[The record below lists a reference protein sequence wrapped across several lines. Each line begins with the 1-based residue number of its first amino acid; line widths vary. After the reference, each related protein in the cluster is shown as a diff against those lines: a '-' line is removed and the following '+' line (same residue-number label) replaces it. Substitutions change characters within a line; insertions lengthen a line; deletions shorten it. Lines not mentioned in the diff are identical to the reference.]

1 MAPHIK
7 PYTEIPMDLIQEDLK
22 LGQTFST
29 MENARAAIDM
39 HSAQN
44 LWAYTAKKC
53 NSDVRLWQ

>member
-7 PYTEIPMDLIQEDLK
+7 PNLDIPMDLIDGDLK

-29 MENARAAIDM
+29 MENARAAVDM

-44 LWAYTAKKC
+44 LWAYSATRC
-53 NSDVRLWQ
+53 NSFVRIWQ